1 LNQSDIISTLKERGL
16 KATHQRIV
24 IYKELLQNHCHPCA
38 DELFERLKAD
48 NPSMSLATLYKTL
61 DSLVEVGLVQRVL
74 SREGVSRFDAL
85 TSSHVHIICTNTK
98 EIIDFDDQE
107 LEHLIRNYL
116 TRIKIDNF
124 SIESISINVEGRKLD
139 LSKTIS
145 IS

>member
-1 LNQSDIISTLKERGL
+1 
-16 KATHQRIV
+16 
-24 IYKELLQNHCHPCA
+24 
-38 DELFERLKAD
+38 
-48 NPSMSLATLYKTL
+48 MSLATLYKTL

-85 TSSHVHIICTNTK
+85 TSSHAHIICTNTK
-98 EIIDFDDQE
+98 EIIDFDGQE

-116 TRIKIDNF
+116 TRKKIDNF